1 MMMIHVIIIIIIDY
15 DHGDS
20 DFEGYVWRRKRH
32 CRHPLTE
39 LQVDQRMKMM
49 ILQDMLGWEEGIA
62 ATLSWNPKQAMGGGG
77 RGIKSM
83 LLEKRP
89 FIFLCFKHTNSH
101 ISH

>member
-49 ILQDMLGWEEGIA
+49 II
-62 ATLSWNPKQAMGGGG
+62 
-77 RGIKSM
+77 I
-83 LLEKRP
+83 
-89 FIFLCFKHTNSH
+89 II
-101 ISH
+101 ISVVFVICIIDFN